1 MVIRLGEMLFAMVLV
16 FSMQMLSVTSGNL
29 PKSLH
34 PEHKFSDTIRAV
46 LELIMIKK
54 QRPEHVSAS
63 LLDWAIRLSHP
74 TGLFIRN
81 PWLKWSISQKIS
93 GKKSAFT

>member
-1 MVIRLGEMLFAMVLV
+1 MVIRQGEMLFAMALV
-16 FSMQMLSVTSGNL
+16 SSMQMPSVTSGNL

-46 LELIMIKK
+46 LELIMTKK

-63 LLDWAIRLSHP
+63 LLDWVIQLSPP

-81 PWLKWSISQKIS
+81 PWQKWSISQKTN